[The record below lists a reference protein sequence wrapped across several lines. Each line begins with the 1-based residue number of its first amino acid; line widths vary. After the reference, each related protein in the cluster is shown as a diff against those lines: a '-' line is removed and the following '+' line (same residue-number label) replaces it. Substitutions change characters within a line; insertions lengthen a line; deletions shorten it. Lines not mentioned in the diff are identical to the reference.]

1 MAFACTV
8 VLNVLELRE
17 GVRAVSEVTIPRS
30 SVALVFVCF
39 NVMSDMK
46 GCEWDSFLCCV
57 VPRFHTLL
65 PATSESSSLP
75 VPLPVT

>member
-1 MAFACTV
+1 MLKIGFRFSSVDLGMAFACT

-17 GVRAVSEVTIPRS
+17 GVRAVSEVTIPHS

-46 GCEWDSFLCCV
+46 ALLCCASV
-57 VPRFHTLL
+57 SYYF
-65 PATSESSSLP
+65 AANNE
-75 VPLPVT
+75 